1 MSRYDDENMGIDPEV
16 KRYFRKIVM
25 SFSYGLLWMLVMST
39 AGFYFGLAIVDHEVH
54 WYNLLFYSLFLL
66 SLLGY
71 LWYLYK
77 TWKD

>member
-39 AGFYFGLAIVDHEVH
+39 AGFYFGFAIIDKEMH
-54 WYNLLFYSLFLL
+54 WYNLLFYSLFGI
-66 SLLGY
+66 SLLAY
-71 LWYLYK
+71 LWYLYR

>member
-39 AGFYFGLAIVDHEVH
+39 AGFYFGLAIIDNEVH